1 MAKLDCASLPPD
13 IPEDVNAEL
22 HQCSKYHV
30 DLSKIA
36 LYALREEFTE
46 TDLRKACTAIHDTY
60 LQNVFPG
67 KDSSAVSEFVFPAPD
82 WTSTPA
88 HVQMT
93 IQELLRYH
101 VLGFDKGWKDSA
113 GKNEGDLDWYPFGFA
128 LIMSRNRKSE
138 GIVFVH
144 CDPRNGEDWTSFKTG
159 TCVLPIEEVGIALF
173 SVQWGDDDFEKIQE
187 MAPDMWKKREERGE
201 V

>member
-93 IQELLRYH
+93 IQGSSATTFWGLTKDGKIVPGKMREIWTGIRSDLR
-101 VLGFDKGWKDSA
+101 
-113 GKNEGDLDWYPFGFA
+113 
-128 LIMSRNRKSE
+128 
-138 GIVFVH
+138 
-144 CDPRNGEDWTSFKTG
+144 
-159 TCVLPIEEVGIALF
+159 
-173 SVQWGDDDFEKIQE
+173 
-187 MAPDMWKKREERGE
+187 
-201 V
+201 